1 MNGQP
6 IQQQMFLLKCEEGY
20 TKPEDCELLMQVPGT
35 CAQNGYEAGEQPKD
49 STEKSADCFATFQ
62 GDCYMMDRATG
73 NTFTCPCENNSCRA
87 ALQDVAD
94 GTCINPYAPKSSP
107 SSSASSSPSSS
118 DSSPSSSEIPH
129 DTIPAQKVDSSG
141 DWEYDYSGIL
151 NAINNNIIDVDNNMN
166 SQFYDVKAQMR
177 AWQEQL
183 QQLESQ
189 QLEAQN
195 NIRANTQQ
203 IASNTDY
210 TNTLV
215 KQSVVPAINSAKN
228 GISNTIKEE
237 NSKLIEKFNDMIG
250 EVQSIGNTLNSS
262 VDVGTFPDTAYN
274 INYDTI
280 SIDSVHLPNI
290 DSLVRMNQAWL
301 DSVQHV
307 VDSINDP
314 DRHDTIGLMEIYDF
328 GDSNEIRQKL
338 SDFFSPVRYL
348 IVARF

>member
-1 MNGQP
+1 M
-6 IQQQMFLLKCEEGY
+6 
-20 TKPEDCELLMQVPGT
+20 
-35 CAQNGYEAGEQPKD
+35 
-49 STEKSADCFATFQ
+49 
-62 GDCYMMDRATG
+62 
-73 NTFTCPCENNSCRA
+73 
-87 ALQDVAD
+87 
-94 GTCINPYAPKSSP
+94 
-107 SSSASSSPSSS
+107 
-118 DSSPSSSEIPH
+118 
-129 DTIPAQKVDSSG
+129 
-141 DWEYDYSGIL
+141 
-151 NAINNNIIDVDNNMN
+151 
-166 SQFYDVKAQMR
+166 
-177 AWQEQL
+177 
-183 QQLESQ
+183 
-189 QLEAQN
+189 
-195 NIRANTQQ
+195 
-203 IASNTDY
+203 
-210 TNTLV
+210 
-215 KQSVVPAINSAKN
+215 
-228 GISNTIKEE
+228 
-237 NSKLIEKFNDMIG
+237 IEKFNDMIG